1 MEDDRKERI
10 GGMKGR
16 EDVVSSRD
24 FDVTREF
31 RVLDVSKFGVA
42 GVLWRRSRASFCCAK
57 AHSVVE
63 LFGTR
68 GGSAGNE
75 RWVLRAGG
83 GPVEVSIPL
92 LLCDAG
98 AFFVLFS
105 CVREADA
112 GMGCGGS

>member
-1 MEDDRKERI
+1 MT
-10 GGMKGR
+10 GL

-24 FDVTREF
+24 LDVAREF
-31 RVLDVSKFGVA
+31 RDIVVFFVSMIEVV
-42 GVLWRRSRASFCCAK
+42 GVLWRFSSASFCCAK

-68 GGSAGNE
+68 AGSGGNE
-75 RWVLRAGG
+75 RCVLSAGG

-98 AFFVLFS
+98 AFFVRFS
-105 CVREADA
+105 RGREDA
-112 GMGCGGS
+112 EIVCDGS